1 MKVMRALEMQVH
13 RASKVRRVKDRKI
26 SSNQMVQVK
35 VLRLKNNL
43 AKRLQNLRKLL
54 QRRIKMNRKKKR
66 AAIKSRKYMISLIR
80 S

>member
-13 RASKVRRVKDRKI
+13 RASKVIRVKDRKI
-26 SSNQMVQVK
+26 NSNQMVAVK

-43 AKRLQNLRKLL
+43 AKRLQNHRKLL